1 MNSNEQQNEILPSSS
16 SICETNPTTTDCP
29 YCDFKTIDIE
39 QFKAHII
46 AHIRDKNYRCLLC
59 NRLYKY
65 RGDCSF
71 HIRRKHHR
79 YSVNS
84 NDYIQRFLFDTTD
97 GDETMST
104 QSGTHGTSSG
114 NGSTNNNLNSTRE
127 QEEPVRYF
135 GCPYCDYTSN
145 YGGDVRKHQTRK
157 HPNAESKV
165 VKIIRQDSEQQNLP
179 IENDDE
185 EDDSNQNIHQI
196 NKTKSMKKS
205 DKSIAQQHATSLP
218 MLSNFAPVRVFQCSS
233 CHQQGTYKWVV
244 ERHIRAKHPEQANVH
259 VIELPAELSVKL
271 QKITPPLKRFR
282 CSLCPLQSKHSWVV
296 IRHIK
301 HFHTLQTASVVD
313 IQPDGKLIS
322 DESSIH
328 QNDDLSTKFYN
339 NESESSSVS
348 SSCHE
353 NGLDLIQQQ
362 NLNNENNSNEFIY
375 KFSLC
380 DYQ

>member
-1 MNSNEQQNEILPSSS
+1 
-16 SICETNPTTTDCP
+16 
-29 YCDFKTIDIE
+29 
-39 QFKAHII
+39 
-46 AHIRDKNYRCLLC
+46 
-59 NRLYKY
+59 
-65 RGDCSF
+65 
-71 HIRRKHHR
+71 
-79 YSVNS
+79 
-84 NDYIQRFLFDTTD
+84 LF
-97 GDETMST
+97 
-104 QSGTHGTSSG
+104 
-114 NGSTNNNLNSTRE
+114 
-127 QEEPVRYF
+127 
-135 GCPYCDYTSN
+135 C
-145 YGGDVRKHQTRK
+145 RKHQTRK

-296 IRHIK
+296 IRVSLLSKSRLEYILLQHIK

-328 QNDDLSTKFYN
+328 QNGKKNLSR
-339 NESESSSVS
+339 
-348 SSCHE
+348 
-353 NGLDLIQQQ
+353 
-362 NLNNENNSNEFIY
+362 
-375 KFSLC
+375 
-380 DYQ
+380 